1 MQEACQSLQGESEA
15 ASTESHSFR
24 RHAEIS
30 LLQIQ
35 QRAFLRV
42 LDIKQQARRFALRG
56 RLLNAR
62 CNTPAQVAVIAEGT
76 LFCALFCGRNLTWY
90 AIC

>member
-1 MQEACQSLQGESEA
+1 MQEACQSPHGEIEA
-15 ASTESHSFR
+15 ASTEIPGFR
-24 RHAEIS
+24 CHAEIS

-42 LDIKQQARRFALRG
+42 LDIKHQARFFALRG
-56 RLLNAR
+56 RLPNAR

-76 LFCALFCGRNLTWY
+76 LFAHYFAR
-90 AIC
+90 AI

>member
-1 MQEACQSLQGESEA
+1 MQEACQSPHGEIEA
-15 ASTESHSFR
+15 ASTEIPGFR
-24 RHAEIS
+24 CHAEIS

-42 LDIKQQARRFALRG
+42 LDIKQQARCFALRG
-56 RLLNAR
+56 RWSNAR
-62 CNTPAQVAVIAEGT
+62 YNTPLRVTVIAEGA
-76 LFCALFCGRNLTWY
+76 LFFALFCERNLTWY